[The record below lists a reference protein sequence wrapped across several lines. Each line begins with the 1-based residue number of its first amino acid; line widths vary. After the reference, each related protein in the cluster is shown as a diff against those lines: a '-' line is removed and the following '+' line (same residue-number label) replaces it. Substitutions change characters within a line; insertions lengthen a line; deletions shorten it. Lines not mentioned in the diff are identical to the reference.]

1 MTNIIVNNNRGASNE
16 LTNILNKALKRVHSD
31 YSISLDGELL
41 PAGTT
46 VDQLEGFINEVKAS
60 AKCLQVF
67 LNKAQEARQPF
78 EIETLEELKAQM
90 EKTEFT
96 SIRLRL
102 FHRPAKQ

>member
-1 MTNIIVNNNRGASNE
+1 MTNIIVNNNRRGSE
-16 LTNILNKALKRVHSD
+16 LNDILNKALKRVHSH

-46 VDQLEGFINEVKAS
+46 VDQLEAFINEVKVS
-60 AKCLQVF
+60 GKCLQVF

-90 EKTEFT
+90 EQTEFT

-102 FHRPAKQ
+102 FHRPAKH

>member
-1 MTNIIVNNNRGASNE
+1 MTNIIVNNNRGGSE
-16 LTNILNKALKRVHSD
+16 LNNILNKALKRVHSH

-60 AKCLQVF
+60 GKCLQVF

-90 EKTEFT
+90 EQTEFT

-102 FHRPAKQ
+102 FHRPAKR